1 MVFLLYSR
9 HNRAMFAVY
18 YSPSQDRSLKMAH
31 KKSNEDSPEQANS
44 SILYQPHSLRISKVG
59 LAFFMTMAA
68 GIQAFLP
75 AAFALDSS
83 PWQPDPTNNQ
93 NQPATEE
100 PQEPQPTEF
109 TPLGQAQGTP
119 ALNVIVPGAR
129 PPLPPPPPVDLP
141 FTAAQPT
148 KASLAW
154 RARASAL
161 FKSNEIDA
169 RTAMVTVTAT
179 LATLRQSLERRI
191 QEAGLTIADEAP
203 DGRQILF
210 LLPFESRQEFMQV
223 QKVAPERAILAVK
236 PIKGASTNFEVR
248 AQIETRNKLLTIE
261 RVKQILEAVR
271 NETQTQLQTQN
282 QSTDASM
289 L

>member
-1 MVFLLYSR
+1 
-9 HNRAMFAVY
+9 
-18 YSPSQDRSLKMAH
+18 MAH

-44 SILYQPHSLRISKVG
+44 SILYQPHSLRKSKVG

-75 AAFALDSS
+75 AAFALDGS
-83 PWQPDPTNNQ
+83 PWQPDQTGYQ

-119 ALNVIVPGAR
+119 ALNVIVPAAR
-129 PPLPPPPPVDLP
+129 PPLPPPPPVNLP
-141 FTAAQPT
+141 FTAAQPA

-161 FKSNEIDA
+161 FKSSEVDA
-169 RTAMVTVTAT
+169 RTAMVTVTAS
-179 LATLRQSLERRI
+179 LAALRQSLERRI

-210 LLPFESRQEFMQV
+210 LLPLESRQESLQV

-236 PIKGASTNFEVR
+236 PIKGAGTNFEVR

-282 QSTDASM
+282 QSIDDPM

>member
-1 MVFLLYSR
+1 MAPKRSKE
-9 HNRAMFAVY
+9 HN
-18 YSPSQDRSLKMAH
+18 
-31 KKSNEDSPEQANS
+31 PEQATGS
-44 SILYQPHSLRISKVG
+44 TIHQPCLLKVSKAG
-59 LAFFMTMAA
+59 LTFFMTMVA
-68 GIQAFLP
+68 GIHASLP
-75 AAFALDSS
+75 AAFALDGW
-83 PWQPDPTNNQ
+83 PWQPDQTDSR
-93 NQPATEE
+93 NQPAIEE

-161 FKSNEIDA
+161 FKTSEIDA

-282 QSTDASM
+282 QSTNASM